1 MRLSLVIGA
10 VTVALVGC
18 GEAPEQAQEPAGTA
32 GQAEEAA
39 LPDVARVV
47 CGPGAPEVTTPAVR
61 PQADGLHVEVVN
73 ETGMDLSFSILDE
86 RGGGL
91 GDDAPAGAS
100 AKVVTLPP
108 GKVFV
113 SCYDPYAGDPS
124 EAPRASFDAVDTDA
138 LWVSTRLECA
148 MGFSGTSDYVP
159 GARGEPD
166 PQAVAETALERYG
179 KPGDLIEPAGYP
191 ENESPE
197 YRLVR
202 DGDVLAVVELM
213 SDGAGG
219 WLEGEV
225 NGCSSLQSD

>member
-1 MRLSLVIGA
+1 MRLSLVVGA

-18 GEAPEQAQEPAGTA
+18 GEAPEQSQEPAGTA

-61 PQADGLHVEVVN
+61 PQADGLRVEVVN
-73 ETGMDLSFSILDE
+73 ETGEDLSVSILPW
-86 RGGGL
+86 GGTK
-91 GDDAPAGAS
+91 APEGTS
-100 AKVVTLPP
+100 TQVVNLPP
-108 GKVFV
+108 GQV
-113 SCYDPYAGDPS
+113 SVDCFDPHAGDAGK
-124 EAPRASFDAVDTDA
+124 APQSSFDLVDGDGV
-138 LWVSTRLECA
+138 WVSTHIECA
-148 MGFSGTSDYVP
+148 TGMGFAGIPDYVA

-191 ENESPE
+191 ESESPE

-202 DGDVLAVVELM
+202 DGEVLAVVQLM

-219 WLEGEV
+219 WLESQV
-225 NGCSSLQSD
+225 TGCESLQSD

>member
-18 GEAPEQAQEPAGTA
+18 GEAPDQSQEPAGTA

-73 ETGMDLSFSILDE
+73 ETGEDLSVSILPW
-86 RGGGL
+86 GGTY
-91 GDDAPAGAS
+91 APQGMS
-100 AKVVTLPP
+100 TQVVNLPP
-108 GKVFV
+108 AEVTV
-113 SCYDPYAGDPS
+113 NCYDPYTDDPGK
-124 EAPRASFDAVDTDA
+124 APQSSFDLVDA
-138 LWVSTRLECA
+138 EGVWISTHIECA
-148 MGFSGTSDYVP
+148 TGMGFSETSDYVP

-166 PQAVAETALERYG
+166 PQAAAQAALGPYSE
-179 KPGDLIEPAGYP
+179 PGDHVEPAGYP
-191 ENESPE
+191 ESESPE

-202 DGDVLAVVELM
+202 DGEVLAVAELM
-213 SDGAGG
+213 SDDAGG
-219 WLEGEV
+219 WLAGQV
-225 NGCSSLQSD
+225 TGCSSLQSD

>member
-18 GEAPEQAQEPAGTA
+18 GETQEQSREPAGTED
-32 GQAEEAA
+32 QAEEAA

-73 ETGMDLSFSILDE
+73 ETGVELSFSLHDE

-91 GDDAPAGAS
+91 GDDAPAGTS
-100 AKVVTLPP
+100 ARVVTLPP
-108 GKVFV
+108 EKVFV
-113 SCYDPYAGDPS
+113 TCSDPYAGDPS
-124 EAPRASFDAVDTDA
+124 EAPRASFDAVDADA
-138 LWVSTRLECA
+138 LWVSTQLGCA
-148 MGFSGTSDYVP
+148 LGFSGTSDYVP

-166 PQAVAETALERYG
+166 PQTAAEAALGPYS
-179 KPGDLIEPAGYP
+179 KPEDVIEPAGYP
-191 ENESPE
+191 EGEPPE

-202 DGDVLAVVELM
+202 DGEVLAVVELED
-213 SDGAGG
+213 DGAGG
-219 WLEGEV
+219 WLAGEV
-225 NGCSSLQSD
+225 TGCSSLTD